1 MAFTLNRRTF
11 LRGAG
16 GAAIGL
22 PVLECMLDTN
32 GEALAQGM
40 GSIPKRYA
48 IVFAGM
54 ALGGDGWEE
63 DRQMIAGNRT
73 QEDGHF
79 IVPREL
85 GANYTMTTPLMPL
98 AALKNDYTVLSN
110 LRIPWSSTSA
120 EPSEVP
126 EGGAFRGF
134 HGGGKGPLLSG
145 MRSLAE
151 SFVCRGPTSDQVLAQ
166 QIGTRTRFDSLVYRA
181 QPSWYLNGSSYAGRQ
196 YLSYR
201 GDADR
206 IEALDGP
213 EVAFGVLFNGF
224 EPTGAAE
231 AARFDFNKR
240 AKLSVLDAILDKR
253 QRLLNRVGSVDRTR
267 LDEHFEEIYAL
278 EQRVRAVPPI
288 SDGACRVLPSP
299 GPDPAIGGDNAGTG
313 SAEIATNTGYSGEA
327 IRARLLADLIHM
339 AFVCDLSR
347 VATLQVTVFQ
357 SHMNVSQISAD
368 FGLPIRSDLH
378 EVGHNGDATTRGQL
392 PVSMCLR
399 WHVEVYAYLLEKMKM
414 TMEGAGSLL
423 DNSVVIF
430 LPEAGHGTQLNDAAS
445 PFATHS
451 VERMMMLIAGRA
463 GGLSPG
469 KHVDGNNAHPVRG
482 LISAMQAAGYTGD
495 RLGEV
500 SGNIP
505 ELFT

>member
-1 MAFTLNRRTF
+1 MAFSLNRRTF
-11 LRGAG
+11 LRGVG

-40 GSIPKRYA
+40 GTIPKRYA
-48 IVFAGM
+48 MLFAGM

-63 DRQMIAGNRT
+63 DRQMIAGTRT
-73 QEDGHF
+73 QEAGHF
-79 IVPREL
+79 IVPAQTGTGYSL
-85 GANYTMTTPLMPL
+85 TTPLMPL
-98 AALKNDYTVLSN
+98 ANLTSDFSVLSN
-110 LRIPWSSTSA
+110 LRIPWSSSSA
-120 EPSEVP
+120 EAAEVP

-145 MRSLAE
+145 MRSLSE

-166 QIGTRTRFDSLVYRA
+166 QIGMGTRFNSLVYRA

-196 YLSYR
+196 YVSYR

-224 EPTGAAE
+224 EPGGAAE

-253 QRLLNRVGSVDRTR
+253 QRLLNRVGTADRTR
-267 LDEHFEEIYAL
+267 LDRHFEEIYAL

-288 SDGACRVLPSP
+288 SSGECRILPSP
-299 GPDPAIGGDNAGTG
+299 GPDPAIGGDNAGLG
-313 SAEIATNTGYSGEA
+313 SEEIATNTGYSGEA

-347 VATLQVTVFQ
+347 VATLQITVFQ

-392 PVSMCLR
+392 PVSMLLR
-399 WHVEVYAYLLEKMKM
+399 WHIEVYAYLLAKMKA
-414 TMEGAGSLL
+414 TPEGAGTLL
-423 DNSVVIF
+423 DNSAVLF
-430 LPEAGHGTQLNDAAS
+430 LPEAGHGTQLNDASS

-463 GGLSPG
+463 GGLRPG
-469 KHVDGNNAHPVRG
+469 QHVDGQNAHPARG
-482 LISAMQAAGYTGD
+482 LISAMQACGYTGD

-500 SGNIP
+500 TGNIP
-505 ELFT
+505 QLFA